1 MKKEIIII
9 TISFIL
15 GFLLAIF
22 SFYNED
28 WNGYRPHLEWDR
40 KLRTWGISK
49 NRYLE
54 PNQQCLYYFSP
65 TSKNSATL
73 KEIFCIK
80 IKE

>member
-9 TISFIL
+9 TISLIL
-15 GFLLAIF
+15 GFGLAVF

-28 WNGYRPHLEWDR
+28 WNGLRPHLEWERD
-40 KLRTWGISK
+40 LRDWNPGEDSSL
-49 NRYLE
+49 R
-54 PNQQCLYYFSP
+54 QCLYYFSP
-65 TSKNSATL
+65 TSKNSAIL